1 MEPGKTYIL
10 RRQKKGKNA
19 EDQATQDQEDTV
31 SINGYRVGVYARVS
45 TDHED
50 QKTSFEN
57 QIKELDDKIQYLP
70 PELRKTGKVAE
81 VVFYADEG
89 ITGTHADIRPE
100 FQRMVQ
106 DARDRKIDLISVKNI
121 SRFARSL
128 RDAIAYITELTDA
141 KIAVY
146 FREEG
151 LYNFGENFSIMFS
164 LLSSIAEQESTN
176 TSNHVRATLNR
187 YMETGVKVNSIS
199 PFGYDC
205 INRPDLPQKRILVP
219 NADAGIVRKIFSWYL
234 DGYTTTQISKMLK
247 EQLSIE
253 KRATTL
259 ASLLHN
265 PAYMGV
271 LVQRK
276 SYTDGVRGKR
286 VYTDEGI
293 ISPYRHEAIVS
304 EEEFSKVQDVLYERA
319 HMVGKR
325 KGAVPL
331 TGLIHCGRCGCAFIR
346 HADRDKTAWACSSY
360 QKGIQCKG
368 RSIKTIHDST
378 IKRLYVNAV
387 KLIQSDS
394 KRYGVKHYTDDQLQ
408 VIKGMSTNT
417 EDIRNFVE
425 RIAIGNPE
433 TEFIVRFEFACGVC
447 VEFETIS
454 TDIRYKR
461 EMTIRVW
468 TQK

>member
-1 MEPGKTYIL
+1 MEQGKTYIL

-19 EDQATQDQEDTV
+19 EDQADTV

-70 PELRKTGKVAE
+70 PELRKTEKVAE

-100 FQRMVQ
+100 FQRMVE
-106 DARDRKIDLISVKNI
+106 DAKRGKIDIISVKNI

-128 RDAIAYITELTDA
+128 RDAIQYITQLTEA

-151 LYNFGENFSIMFS
+151 LYNFGENFNLMFS
-164 LLSSIAEQESTN
+164 LLSSIAEQESIN
-176 TSNHVRATLNR
+176 TSSHVMATLTR
-187 YMETGVKVNSIS
+187 YMETGVKVNAST

-205 INRPDLPQKRILVP
+205 IDRPELPQKRVLVP
-219 NADAGIVRKIFSWYL
+219 NADAGIVRKIFRWYL

-247 EQLSIE
+247 DQFGIE
-253 KRATTL
+253 KRATTI

-265 PAYMGV
+265 PSYAGI

-286 VYTDEGI
+286 IYTDEGI
-293 ISPYRHEAIVS
+293 VSPYRHEAIIS
-304 EEEFSKVQDVLYERA
+304 EEDFYRVQDILFERA
-319 HMVGKR
+319 HLVGKR

-331 TGLIHCGRCGCAFIR
+331 TGLIHCGRCGSTFVR
-346 HADRDKTAWACSSY
+346 HADRDQTAWACSSY
-360 QKGIQCKG
+360 QKGIHCKG

-387 KLIQSDS
+387 KIIKSDS
-394 KRYGVKHYTDDQLQ
+394 RRYGVNHYTDDQIQALED
-408 VIKGMSTNT
+408 MTTNA
-417 EDIRNFVE
+417 EDIRKFIDKIV
-425 RIAIGNPE
+425 IGNYD
-433 TEFIVRFEFACGVC
+433 TEFIVKFEFTCEVF

-461 EMTIRVW
+461 ELTIRVW
-468 TQK
+468 AQK